1 MYDDDLQN
9 QTKGTNVTIVRVG
22 TTKKYSDGWE
32 TAFGK
37 KGGMKAAGKSKSAAS
52 AAKKGKKK
60 LAKAG
65 KR

>member
-1 MYDDDLQN
+1 MTSN
-9 QTKGTNVTIVRVG
+9 KVKGMTVTIVRVG

-32 TAFGK
+32 GAFGR
-37 KGGMKAAGKSKSAAS
+37 KGAARAAGKSKAAAP

-60 LAKAG
+60 LVQKAG